1 MKLGLKTKNLKQLT
15 IKENPSPSI
24 KTHQFSVDASGTK
37 KKFLPMTFAVILITL
52 PKMKQQRAI
61 LSSA

>member
-1 MKLGLKTKNLKQLT
+1 M

-61 LSSA
+61 VSSA